1 MRDNETKETR
11 SCESRLHGGTCS
23 GILSVMIRREMKIR
37 CIVDGPERV
46 VMGVGAANACHFKE
60 TLKFILGESDV
71 VT

>member
-1 MRDNETKETR
+1 
-11 SCESRLHGGTCS
+11 
-23 GILSVMIRREMKIR
+23 MKIR